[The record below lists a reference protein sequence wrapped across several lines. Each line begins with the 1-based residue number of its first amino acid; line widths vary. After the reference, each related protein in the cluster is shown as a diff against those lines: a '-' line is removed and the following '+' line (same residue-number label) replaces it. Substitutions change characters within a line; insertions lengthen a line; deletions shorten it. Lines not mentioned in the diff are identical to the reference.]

1 MKLLIIDGNSILNR
15 AFFGIKTL
23 TTKDGQYTNAIYGF
37 LNIFLRQLEEHRPER
52 VAVAFDLPGG
62 TFRNR
67 MYEGY
72 KANRKGMPEELAQ
85 QMPLVK
91 ELIGMLGYQIVT
103 CPGYEADDIL
113 GTLSRA
119 ASDQGMESLLLSGD
133 RDTFQLVGNGTVVL
147 YPSVRMGKS
156 EITPMDEAA
165 VIEKY
170 GVSPQAF
177 IDVKALMGD
186 SSDNVPGV
194 SGCGE
199 KTATALIAA
208 FGSLDGVYEHL
219 DDSLIKPAMR
229 RHLTEDRET
238 AYLSKKLVTID
249 RHAPVDENM
258 DMYVRKEPDVDGVTR
273 MLNRLEM
280 RSLISKLGL
289 EDYKPD
295 PLPVSTKNEVTDG
308 REVPFGELAEQE
320 MIWLFTEQETVIA
333 VSADTFCPLT
343 QEQLMTLLTGKA
355 AIRTGFGKK
364 LYRKAL
370 QQGIDPRPFDFDYEI
385 AAYLLNPSG
394 NDYSLRTLC
403 AEYGIVP
410 SFRCEREEA
419 GLLIPLCETL
429 QHRLEEQGMA
439 ELFREIEL
447 PLTRVLAHMEHDGFL
462 VDTDGIRLFGVQLSA
477 MADAAQT
484 SVYAIA
490 GHEFNLNS
498 PKQLGTVLFEELN
511 LPHGRKTRTGYSTD
525 AETLERLRYDYD
537 IVEFLLQYRSYQKL
551 YATYVKGLLD
561 AAGDTGRIHTE
572 FRQTETRTGRI
583 SSVNPNLQN
592 IPIRT
597 KLGSQMRK
605 FFVSKEGYVLLDA
618 DYSQIELRVL
628 ASVSNDENMIRA
640 FLDGHDIHTE
650 TAAEIFQIPRDMV
663 TADLRRKAK
672 AVNFGI
678 VYGIGAYSL
687 SQDINVS
694 VREAQEYID
703 NYLRSF
709 SAVHAYL
716 ERTVEEAR
724 TNGYVTTSYGRRR
737 MLPELSN
744 SNKQV
749 QALGRR
755 LAMNTPIQGT
765 AADIIKIAMIRVFD
779 RLKRECPEAK
789 LILQVHDELIVE
801 CPEEKKEAA
810 SVILREEMEAAAS
823 LRAPLIAEVHTGYSW
838 FDAK

>member
-1 MKLLIIDGNSILNR
+1 MKLLVIDGNSILNR

-37 LNIFLRQLEEHRPER
+37 LNIFLRQLEEHQPER

-72 KANRKGMPEELAQ
+72 KANRKGMPDELAQ
-85 QMPLVK
+85 QMPVVK
-91 ELIGMLGYQIVT
+91 ELITMLGYRIVT

-119 ASDQGMESLLLSGD
+119 AADQGMESLILSGD
-133 RDTFQLVGNGTVVL
+133 RDTFQLAGDGTVIL
-147 YPSVRMGKS
+147 YPSVRMGRS
-156 EITPMDEAA
+156 EIALVDEAA
-165 VIEKY
+165 VMEKY
-170 GVSPQAF
+170 GVSPKAF

-199 KTATALIAA
+199 KTATSLIAA
-208 FGSLDGVYEHL
+208 FGSLDGVFDHL
-219 DDSLIKPAMR
+219 DDTLIKPAMR

-238 AYLSKKLVTID
+238 AYLSKELVTIN

-258 DMYVRKEPDVDGVTR
+258 DLYVRGEPDVDGLTR
-273 MLNRLEM
+273 LLNRLEM

-289 EDYKPD
+289 ENYKPAAM
-295 PLPVSTKNEVTDG
+295 PVSIEKPVPDG
-308 REVPFGELAEQE
+308 REVPFSEMSRHEKVWIYAEE
-320 MIWLFTEQETVIA
+320 ETPVA
-333 VSADTFCPLT
+333 VASDSFCMLT
-343 QEQLMTLLTGKA
+343 QEQLMALLSGKNK
-355 AIRTGFGKK
+355 IRTGFGKK

-370 QQGIDPRPFDFDYEI
+370 EQDLVPRTLDFDYEI

-394 NDYSLRTLC
+394 NDYSLKTLC
-403 AEYGIVP
+403 AEYGVLP
-410 SFRCEREEA
+410 AFHCEKEEM
-419 GLLIPLCETL
+419 GLLIPLCELL
-429 QHRLEEQGMA
+429 QTKLEEQGMTS
-439 ELFREIEL
+439 LFREIEL
-447 PLTRVLAHMEHDGFL
+447 PLTRVLAQMEHDGFL
-462 VDTDGIRLFGVQLSA
+462 VDTEGIRSFGIQLSA
-477 MADAAQT
+477 MSEAAQT

-511 LPHGRKTRTGYSTD
+511 LPHGKKTKTGYSTD

-561 AAGDTGRIHTE
+561 AAGESGRIHTE

-605 FFVSKEGYVLLDA
+605 FFIAREGYVLLDA

-628 ASVSNDENMIRA
+628 ASVSNDENMIHA
-640 FLDGHDIHTE
+640 FLEGHDIHTE
-650 TAAEIFQIPRDMV
+650 TAAEIFQIPREMV

-687 SQDINVS
+687 SQDIHVS
-694 VREAQEYID
+694 VREAQDYID

-709 SAVHAYL
+709 SSVHAYL
-716 ERTVEEAR
+716 ERTVEDAR
-724 TNGYVTTSYGRRR
+724 ANGFVTTAYGRRR
-737 MLPELSN
+737 MLPELNN

-749 QALGRR
+749 QALGKR

-779 RLKRECPEAK
+779 RLRKECPEAR

-801 CPEEKKEAA
+801 CPEEKEEVA
-810 SVILREEMEAAAS
+810 SAILREEMEAAAC
-823 LRAPLIAEVHTGYSW
+823 LRAPLIAEVHTGSSW
-838 FDAK
+838 FEAK

>member
-1 MKLLIIDGNSILNR
+1 MKLLVIDGNSILNR

-72 KANRKGMPEELAQ
+72 KSNRKGMPEELAQ

-238 AYLSKKLVTID
+238 AYLSKELVTID

-258 DMYVRKEPDVDGVTR
+258 DIYVRKEPDVDGVTR

-289 EDYKPD
+289 EDYKPG
-295 PLPVSTKNEVTDG
+295 PSPVNTKNEVKDG
-308 REVPFGELAEQE
+308 RKVPFGELAEQE
-320 MIWLFTEQETVIA
+320 TIWLFTEQETVIA
-333 VSADTFCPLT
+333 VSEDTFCPLT
-343 QEQLMTLLTGKA
+343 QEQLMTMLTGKA

-370 QQGIDPRPFDFDYEI
+370 QQGLDPRPFDFDYEI

-394 NDYSLRTLC
+394 NDYSLKTLC
-403 AEYGIVP
+403 AEYGILP

-419 GLLIPLCETL
+419 GLLIPLCEAL
-429 QHRLEEQGMA
+429 QNKLEEQGMA

-462 VDTDGIRLFGVQLSA
+462 VDTDGIRSFGVQLSA
-477 MADAAQT
+477 LADAAQT

-525 AETLERLRYDYD
+525 AETLEKLRYDYD

-605 FFVSKEGYVLLDA
+605 FFVSREGYVLLDA

-724 TNGYVTTSYGRRR
+724 TNGYVTTAYGRRR

-801 CPEEKKEAA
+801 CPEEKREAA

-823 LRAPLIAEVHTGYSW
+823 LRAPLIAEVHTGSSW

>member
-537 IVEFLLQYRSYQKL
+537 IVEFLQQYRSYQKL
-551 YATYVKGLLD
+551 YATYVNGLLD

-650 TAAEIFQIPRDMV
+650 TAAEIFQIPRDTV

>member
-308 REVPFGELAEQE
+308 CEVPFGELAEQE